1 MENNFIIFSIGDG
14 YCWGLSEIFVF
25 KVFFDG
31 LGGVEEESV
40 FTAEEE
46 CEGAEG
52 GGGGTDCNLDCS
64 EDGHNNFLVPV
75 EVVIILD
82 VYFLEGGWMVSEED
96 GGEGAT
102 ELEEFV
108 VCFGFILVEG

>member
-1 MENNFIIFSIGDG
+1 M
-14 YCWGLSEIFVF
+14 
-25 KVFFDG
+25 
-31 LGGVEEESV
+31 
-40 FTAEEE
+40 
-46 CEGAEG
+46 
-52 GGGGTDCNLDCS
+52 DCA

-75 EVVIILD
+75 EGVIVLD

-108 VCFGFILVEG
+108 VCFGFILVEGGHIFGFIELVVVVVDGDWFMEEVG